1 MRLIT
6 GLDSSS
12 KQLVTIT
19 TEDNYTFQL
28 LLNYSTNR
36 QGWFWSMA
44 YNNFAVNNC
53 RLNIGINILHRYKYA
68 LPFGLICTSD
78 EPKLVNPYRLDDF
91 ESNRIKLYSL
101 SAVEAAQVETDFYG
115 Q

>member
-12 KQLVTIT
+12 KQTISIT

-36 QGWFWSMA
+36 EGWFWSLA
-44 YNNFAVNNC
+44 YSNFAVNNC
-53 RLNIGINILHRYKYA
+53 RMTIGANILHRYAYA
-68 LPFGLICTSD
+68 LPFGLMCLTEDPQI
-78 EPKLVNPYRLDDF
+78 VNPYRLDDL
-91 ESNRIKLYSL
+91 ESGRIKLYSL
-101 SAVEAAQVETDFYG
+101 SAAEVAELNTAIYG
-115 Q
+115 